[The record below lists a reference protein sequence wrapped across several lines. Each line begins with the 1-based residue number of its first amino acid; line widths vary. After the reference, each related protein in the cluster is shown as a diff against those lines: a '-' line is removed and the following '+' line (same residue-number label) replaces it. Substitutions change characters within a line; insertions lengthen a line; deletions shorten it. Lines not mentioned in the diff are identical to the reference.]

1 MFLQES
7 MIICSLMTIII
18 DPNDDVDDRLF
29 DILKTVLFL
38 SICNDKYFSMFY

>member
-1 MFLQES
+1 

-29 DILKTVLFL
+29 DILKTVLSL
-38 SICNDKYFSMFY
+38 SMCNDKYFSMFY